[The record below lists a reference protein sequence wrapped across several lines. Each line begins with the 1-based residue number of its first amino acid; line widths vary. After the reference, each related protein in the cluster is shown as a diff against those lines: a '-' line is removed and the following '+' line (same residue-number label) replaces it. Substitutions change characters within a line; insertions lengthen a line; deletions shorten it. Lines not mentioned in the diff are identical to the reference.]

1 MGSEECEPKRQG
13 ERGESEAWKEPVGFR
28 SKRRSRNVGEHM
40 MVYGAAHRGAAA
52 LSSPPSF
59 TLLLQTAL
67 PLRVPGAAS
76 SQETSSEP
84 LTTEETMEVPHW
96 NQGPMHEAK
105 PRKVRFKLASS
116 YSGRV
121 LKHVYEDGQELESP
135 GETYPHSFIHA
146 ELPRHLHAE
155 QLCGFEEVQEL
166 LAKRINI
173 YRGTGGY
180 APLCYDDLQDGDDK
194 VSLGNA
200 VEPVLDFGKIIIYTN
215 NLKIIRG
222 PQKKAETSRS
232 HHRARGEGGES
243 SPGPDLPAIVGISRR
258 HRQAFL
264 VLHKAH

>member
-1 MGSEECEPKRQG
+1 
-13 ERGESEAWKEPVGFR
+13 
-28 SKRRSRNVGEHM
+28 
-40 MVYGAAHRGAAA
+40 
-52 LSSPPSF
+52 
-59 TLLLQTAL
+59 
-67 PLRVPGAAS
+67 
-76 SQETSSEP
+76 
-84 LTTEETMEVPHW
+84 MEVPHW

-194 VSLGNA
+194 
-200 VEPVLDFGKIIIYTN
+200 EPVLDFGKIIIYTN

-243 SPGPDLPAIVGISRR
+243 SPGRESRAKGR
-258 HRQAFL
+258 HRARNARTEEHSPTTKQ
-264 VLHKAH
+264 KAPMKEVGGCEQCGGSGSAPCSVCHGSKLSMLANRFNESIRELRCPACDAHGLERCQSCGK